1 MMTLLKLRSRAKPA
15 ELQCKRYSG
24 DGQKIW
30 RYSLLLLL
38 LVVIIV
44 LIIAIIILVVT
55 VLTSSIFA
63 AATAAAA
70 AISPVAANLSGSTSV
85 TFNSRIPFGILV
97 TIANGDQVLFTWPS
111 TDIGN
116 TLTVETRDPPRSN
129 EP

>member
-1 MMTLLKLRSRAKPA
+1 MTLLKLRSRAKPA

-63 AATAAAA
+63 AAAA

>member
-63 AATAAAA
+63 AAAA